1 MVVFWSNE
9 DLPCDSPY
17 CGLLTKVFTNKP
29 SIRVC
34 KFDSQSR
41 LLAKFA
47 PLHGLLIM
55 SWRICTLLSNVKVCL
70 VRWKARCTVTRI
82 ENENAHWGE
91 MTYGMESKTTTG
103 CRIQEG
109 YTGTSN
115 NSSGFLIAWY
125 PIVKST
131 FFNVKNVFRF
141 KSPKKLR
148 WKTLSLIPQLRAY
161 TGMFFLYLEIHCW
174 LI

>member
-17 CGLLTKVFTNKP
+17 CGVLTKVFTNKL

-47 PLHGLLIM
+47 PLNGLL

-70 VRWKARCTVTRI
+70 VRYKAHCTATR
-82 ENENAHWGE
+82 EHWNENAHWGE
-91 MTYGMESKTTTG
+91 MTYGMESKTTTRCG
-103 CRIQEG
+103 IQEG
-109 YTGTSN
+109 YTRPSN

-131 FFNVKNVFRF
+131 FFNVKNVFKF
-141 KSPKKLR
+141 KSPNKNEMKNVQPHLP
-148 WKTLSLIPQLRAY
+148 I
-161 TGMFFLYLEIHCW
+161 
-174 LI
+174 